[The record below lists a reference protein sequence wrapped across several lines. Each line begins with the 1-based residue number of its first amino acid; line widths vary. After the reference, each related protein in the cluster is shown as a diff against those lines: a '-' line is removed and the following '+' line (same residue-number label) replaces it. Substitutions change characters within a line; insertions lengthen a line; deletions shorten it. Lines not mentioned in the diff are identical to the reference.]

1 MLKYPEMTQPV
12 RRDLVTLMRGRLAM
26 HQSTNTPSSTQEFQ
40 NEIELPCLFPY
51 YMDGK
56 LINDMC
62 YKFNVDTFLDPVS
75 SCPIWNVTT
84 KINGINNYN
93 SSDNRLTLK
102 GYCPGEDGITLDP
115 EVTRC
120 SSSTHKTP
128 FSKCRNNC
136 KGGNRLQNHYISLTL
151 FSSSVPKPPPLTQ
164 KITKPSCPAWGGYN

>member
-1 MLKYPEMTQPV
+1 MSDQPN
-12 RRDLVTLMRGRLAM
+12 TTC
-26 HQSTNTPSSTQEFQ
+26 TNTPSTPQELQ

-136 KGGNRLQNHYISLTL
+136 KGGNRLQNHYISLTTIKGCVCV
-151 FSSSVPKPPPLTQ
+151 SV
-164 KITKPSCPAWGGYN
+164 CVCVCVCV